1 MSSLGVLRSP
11 ETVLF
16 AEGALTALPDQV
28 ERFGSKVLVCTDP
41 VVAGFPAV
49 LQILDALKA
58 KGAEVAV
65 YADTTPELP
74 ISCVHDCIEKQ
85 ADFTPDVVVGLGGGS
100 SIDLAKL
107 VALAYRHGRELSNFY
122 GENLV
127 PGPTVPIIAVP
138 TTAGTGSEATPVAV
152 LDDQGRELKVG
163 ISSRYLIPR
172 VAVVDPS
179 LTLSCPAGLTA
190 ASGADA
196 MTHAIEAFTAIKR
209 DPDPGL
215 ETAGVFVGK
224 NDLSDMFALEAVRL
238 ISRNLETAVFEG
250 ANADARNAMAKGSLL
265 AGLSFGSA
273 GTAAAHAIQ
282 YPIGAQTKT
291 PHGLGVAALMPYV
304 MAFNRSHCTAEYA
317 QLAQAMGSGAGS
329 SDLMADQAVEM
340 VADLFSRIGIP
351 KTLPELGVT
360 PDQLDW
366 IIDRSLLPA
375 RLVNNNPRPLD
386 RDGIEEIVTNAMSGT
401 LTLRRKETA

>member
-1 MSSLGVLRSP
+1 
-11 ETVLF
+11 
-16 AEGALTALPDQV
+16 
-28 ERFGSKVLVCTDP
+28 
-41 VVAGFPAV
+41 
-49 LQILDALKA
+49 
-58 KGAEVAV
+58 
-65 YADTTPELP
+65 
-74 ISCVHDCIEKQ
+74 
-85 ADFTPDVVVGLGGGS
+85 
-100 SIDLAKL
+100 
-107 VALAYRHGRELSNFY
+107 
-122 GENLV
+122 
-127 PGPTVPIIAVP
+127 
-138 TTAGTGSEATPVAV
+138 
-152 LDDQGRELKVG
+152 
-163 ISSRYLIPR
+163 
-172 VAVVDPS
+172 
-179 LTLSCPAGLTA
+179 
-190 ASGADA
+190 

-238 ISRNLETAVFEG
+238 ISRNLETAVLEG

-317 QLAQAMGSGAGS
+317 ELAQAMGAGAGS

-340 VADLFSRIGIP
+340 VADLFSRVGIP

>member
-16 AEGALTALPDQV
+16 AEGALNVLPEQI
-28 ERFGSKVLVCTDP
+28 EKFGSKVLVCTDA
-41 VVAGFPAV
+41 VVADFPAV
-49 LQILDALKA
+49 LEILSAMRA
-58 KGAEVAV
+58 KDIEVAV
-65 YADTTPELP
+65 YSETTPELP

-85 ADFTPDVVVGLGGGS
+85 SDFTPDVVVGLGGGS

-107 VALAYRHGRELSNFY
+107 VALALRHGRELSNFY

-172 VAVVDPS
+172 VALVDPS
-179 LTLSCPAGLTA
+179 LTLSCPAVLTA

-215 ETAGVFVGK
+215 ETSGVFVGK
-224 NDLSDMFALEAVRL
+224 NDLSDMFALEAVGL

-250 ANADARNAMAKGSLL
+250 ANPDARNAMAKGSLL

-304 MAFNRSHCTAEYA
+304 MAFNRSHCTTEYA
-317 QLAQAMGSGAGS
+317 VLAQVMGAGGGS
-329 SDLMADQAVEM
+329 SETLADQAVEM
-340 VADLFSRIGIP
+340 VAGLFANVGIP

-360 PDQLDW
+360 ADQLEW

-386 RDGIEEIVTNAMSGT
+386 RDGIKEIVTNAMSGT
-401 LTLRRKETA
+401 LTIRRKETA